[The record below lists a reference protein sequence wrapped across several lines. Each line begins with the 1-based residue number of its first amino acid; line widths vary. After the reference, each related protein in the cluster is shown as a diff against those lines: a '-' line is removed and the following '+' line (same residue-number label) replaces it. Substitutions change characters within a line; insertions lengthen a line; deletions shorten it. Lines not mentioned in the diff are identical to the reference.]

1 MGKRLQLIAQ
11 EGERVKSFLMVEV
24 WPRQGWTALA
34 PSSSYPFFWSRSYSF
49 FFPFPQLCDW
59 DIGQELGGRGCD
71 VAFRSAVPV

>member
-34 PSSSYPFFWSRSYSF
+34 PSSPYPFLESILLFLLPLPTTLRLGYRAG
-49 FFPFPQLCDW
+49 
-59 DIGQELGGRGCD
+59 IGG
-71 VAFRSAVPV
+71 